1 MGLIR
6 EPKGVDFYVINK
18 PWTAQEK
25 KEFSEIIKKLKTRS
39 KIKGKKTA
47 VKKHKPAEA
56 A

>member
-18 PWTAQEK
+18 PWTSQEK

-39 KIKGKKTA
+39 KVKSKKSPSP
-47 VKKHKPAEA
+47 KKRSEVA